1 MLFSRAVFAFV
12 LTGIAAFICV
22 TRRRLPA
29 PGAPA
34 QTTRGWLL
42 YAVLTAGYVLMLS
55 IVGGVTLARYLLPI
69 YPLVS
74 LACIATISSRV
85 KWWPAVAGLAAVAL
99 VAGLFPYT
107 DRYLFWRDD
116 NLAYLIEIESFT
128 QNDLIVPGRI
138 GPRTF

>member
-1 MLFSRAVFAFV
+1 MLLSLAVLAFV
-12 LTGIAAFICV
+12 LTGIAAFISV

-34 QTTRGWLL
+34 QTTRGCLL

-55 IVGGVTLARYLLPI
+55 IVGGITLARYLLPI

-85 KWWPAVAGLAAVAL
+85 KWWPAVAGLCSS
-99 VAGLFPYT
+99 
-107 DRYLFWRDD
+107 
-116 NLAYLIEIESFT
+116 SFRGW
-128 QNDLIVPGRI
+128 II
-138 GPRTF
+138 SIH